1 MMKQNG
7 IREMARFENTLA
19 LEGGIASSA
28 TPELLYELGLMYAAG
43 RDGEEDLITAHKW
56 FNIAAF
62 RGFAT
67 AKARREEVAAEMTK
81 NQIAKAQRAAREWLT
96 QH

>member
-1 MMKQNG
+1 
-7 IREMARFENTLA
+7 MARFEIGNA
-19 LEGGIASSA
+19 NFADMASSGNA
-28 TPELLYELGLMYAAG
+28 EVLFELGLMYATG
-43 RDGEEDLITAHKW
+43 RDGEEDMIAAHKW

-67 AKARREEVAAEMTK
+67 AKARREEIASEMTK
-81 NQIAKAQRAAREWLT
+81 AQIAKAQRAAREWLT

>member
-1 MMKQNG
+1 
-7 IREMARFENTLA
+7 MARFDTYKNDA
-19 LEGGIASSA
+19 SGMASSGN
-28 TPELLYELGLMYAAG
+28 PEILFELGLMHAVG

-62 RGFAT
+62 RGFEV
-67 AKARREEVAAEMTK
+67 AKARREEIAAEMTSA
-81 NQIAKAQRAAREWLT
+81 QIAKAQRAAREWLT

>member
-1 MMKQNG
+1 
-7 IREMARFENTLA
+7 MARFDTFNNDASGL
-19 LEGGIASSA
+19 ASSGN
-28 TPELLYELGLMYAAG
+28 PEVLYELGLMHAAG

-62 RGFAT
+62 RGFET
-67 AKARREEVAAEMTK
+67 AKARREEIAAEMTK
-81 NQIAKAQRAAREWLT
+81 AQIAIAQRAAREWLT